1 MFSDLLYLVYSKLF
15 SSRMKQKKMLGHFHG
30 IGINIMSA
38 LLGTVTPFCS
48 CSSIPIFIGFISAGL
63 PLGAIFS

>member
-1 MFSDLLYLVYSKLF
+1 
-15 SSRMKQKKMLGHFHG
+15 MKQKKMLGHFHG
-30 IGINIMSA
+30 IGINIMFA
-38 LLGTVTPFCS
+38 LLGMVTPFCS